1 MAIKE
6 VHRVPNILILLP
18 QAVLWGVEAPAER
31 LSTARGRLTTL
42 CKGSSQGGSKGGWLS
57 SECGGLNMT
66 TLQVGGGPTTPYT
79 QDISKEAHR
88 EPILRIAILAEL

>member
-42 CKGSSQGGSKGGWLS
+42 CKGSSQGGSK
-57 SECGGLNMT
+57 CGGLNMT